1 MIKTIPI
8 RDLRLG
14 MYIESLGG
22 SWMNHPFWR
31 SSFRLERPED
41 LKTLRQSGIQAV
53 MIDTAKGLD
62 VETAAGQAAVQQSAP
77 PQAKAAPVRRVSYE
91 EEIGRA
97 KQVQARARRVVLNLF
112 NQARMGQALDVQE
125 VMPMVDEIY
134 QSIDRNSDA
143 LMNLM
148 RLKSVDDYTYMH
160 SVAVCVLMMSL
171 GRRLGLDKD
180 LLRQVGMAGLMHD
193 VGKMGVPLE
202 ILNKPGKLTDD
213 EFTIVKSHP
222 LKGWEILKSANV
234 TDEIT
239 LDVCLHHHERM
250 DGAGYPNKLAGDGLT
265 LYARMGAVCDV
276 YDAVTSDRVYKK
288 GWAPAEAIRRMAE
301 WRDGHFDETVF
312 QAFVK
317 TVGIYPVGS
326 LVRLNSGRL
335 AVVAEQSDGSL
346 LKPKVKVFFSTK
358 SQEPVRL
365 ELIDLARSQDGIK
378 SPEDPADWGFDL
390 NKLMGVA

>member
-14 MYIESLGG
+14 MYIESLGAG
-22 SWMNHPFWR
+22 WMNHPFWR
-31 SSFRLERPED
+31 SSFRLERAED
-41 LKTLRQSGIQAV
+41 LKTLQQSGIQAV

-62 VETAAGQAAVQQSAP
+62 VEAAAQAAARQTAP
-77 PQAKAAPVRRVSYE
+77 PEAKVAPVRRVSYE

-97 KQVQARARRVVLNLF
+97 KQVQARARRVVINLF

-171 GRRLGLDKD
+171 GRRLGLDKS
-180 LLRQVGMAGLMHD
+180 LLHQVGMAGLMHD

-222 LKGWEILKSANV
+222 LQGWEILRSANV

-378 SPEDPADWGFDL
+378 SPEDPAAWGFDL